1 MNIKKILSGKAIPI
15 LVGSLSILIALW
27 VVLYALPGLLA
38 SLFNTILGNIIMIMF
53 IILIGTKDIRIAIG
67 LIVLF
72 AILFRFSYYVTNVT
86 NVNREKFLSKNG
98 IYPFAHKNPNK

>member
-1 MNIKKILSGKAIPI
+1 MLSGKAIPI

-72 AILFRFSYYVTNVT
+72 AILFRFSYYVTNV
-86 NVNREKFLSKNG
+86 NREKFLSKNG
-98 IYPFAHKNPNK
+98 IYPFAHKNSNK

>member
-1 MNIKKILSGKAIPI
+1 MFSGKAIPI
-15 LVGSLSILIALW
+15 LVGSLSILIVLW

-38 SLFNTILGNIIMIMF
+38 SLFNTILGNMIMILF

-72 AILFRFSYYVTNVT
+72 AILFRFSYYVTNVK
-86 NVNREKFLSKNG
+86 REKFLTKSG
-98 IYPFAHKNPNK
+98 IYPFSHNSPNK